1 MVFLLFLFS
10 RIDMLK
16 TLVKVSGIENLS
28 DARYC
33 AGMGVEFLGF
43 PLTQIPFEK
52 FQEIRQWI
60 SGVEIVGELIG
71 STTSETID
79 LIHQFK
85 PDRIE
90 VDSKANLIELKK
102 LDLPIILR
110 VNLDSDNLP
119 TLFTSAAPFV
129 THFLLTGDSSESL
142 IVAESQVEIWAAQYS
157 MILGLQ
163 IPGKDLEEWVSQSS
177 IKGIG
182 LISGKEDRP
191 GFRDFT
197 DLMTILE
204 KLEID

>member
-142 IVAESQVEIWAAQYS
+142 IGAESQVEIWAAQYS

-163 IPGKDLEEWVSQSS
+163 IPDKDLEEWVSQSS

>member
-1 MVFLLFLFS
+1 
-10 RIDMLK
+10 MLK

-43 PLTQIPFEK
+43 PLAQLPFEK

-71 STTSETID
+71 STTSETMD

-102 LDLPIILR
+102 LDLPMILR
-110 VNLDSDNLP
+110 VNLDTDNLP
-119 TLFTSAAPFV
+119 ALFASAGPFV
-129 THFLLTGDSSESL
+129 SHFLLMGDSKESL
-142 IVAESQVEIWAAQYS
+142 LGAESQVEIWAAQYP
-157 MILGLQ
+157 MILGLD
-163 IPGKDLEEWVSQSS
+163 IPDDDLEEWVSQSS

-182 LISGKEDRP
+182 LVSGKEDRP